1 MSANSATLSRSR
13 DALGL
18 VAFLAL
24 AFGVLLLGASA
35 TSPSFVEWYP
45 TLRKPSWTPPGWA
58 FGPVWTLLYPMV
70 AVSGWRAWR
79 EGRGRKRLL
88 IYLVQMA
95 LNAAWPWLFFAARQ
109 PALALVDVVVLFAA
123 ILATAVAFWRVH
135 RGAALL
141 LVPYLG
147 WVGFAAALNYA
158 IWRLNP
164 GG

>member
-1 MSANSATLSRSR
+1 MSANTVTLSRSR

-24 AFGVLLLGASA
+24 GFGVLLLGGGAV
-35 TSPSFVEWYP
+35 SPAFAEWYP
-45 TLRKPSWTPPGWA
+45 TLRKPSWTPPGWV
-58 FGPVWTLLYPMV
+58 FGPVWTLLYPVV
-70 AVSGWRAWR
+70 AVAGWRAWR

-95 LNAAWPWLFFAARQ
+95 LNAAWPWLFFAARR
-109 PALALVDVVVLFAA
+109 PALALIDVVLLFAA
-123 ILATAVAFWRVH
+123 ILATAVGFWRVH

-147 WVGFAAALNYA
+147 WVGFAAALNYE

>member
-1 MSANSATLSRSR
+1 MTANPASLSRSH

-24 AFGVLLLGASA
+24 AFGVLLLGGGAVSL
-35 TSPSFVEWYP
+35 SFAEWYP
-45 TLRKPSWTPPGWA
+45 ALRKPAWTPPGWV

-70 AVSGWRAWR
+70 AVAGWRAWR

-88 IYLVQMA
+88 LYLLQMA
-95 LNAAWPWLFFAARQ
+95 LNAAWPWLFFAARR
-109 PALALVDVVVLFAA
+109 PALALVDAVALFAA
-123 ILATAVAFWRVH
+123 VLAPAVAFWRVH

-147 WVGFAAALNYA
+147 WVGFAVALNYA
-158 IWRLNP
+158 IWRLNT